1 MTSWHPALPLVI
13 IAILL
18 PMLQWWLGAA
28 GRWRRLRQG
37 LLLLA
42 PALAIAAV
50 ALLPEGSW
58 GHIELFRD
66 QQHWLRVDRLSLL
79 FAWVF
84 TLMAL
89 IGTLFSLH
97 HDNWREHCA
106 ALLYVAGALCVVFAG
121 DFISLFVGWEL
132 MAFASA
138 YLVFAPGRPESIAA
152 GQRYLLVHIAGGVCL
167 MAGILLHY
175 HHTGSLAVTAP
186 DPQQGLAFYLILAGV
201 LLNAAVPPL
210 NAWLTDA
217 YPEASVSG
225 AVFMCAFTTK
235 TAIYVLLRLFPGTE
249 LLIGLGTAMAVYGVI
264 YAVLENDCRR
274 LLAYHIVS
282 QVGYMVAAVGIGTP
296 LALNGAAAHAFA
308 HILYKALLFMG
319 AGAAIHVTGRRK
331 LTELGGLYRSMPVTL
346 TLYMIGAL
354 SISAFPLFSGFVSK
368 SMVVSAAE
376 QQHLALVTLM
386 LTLASAGTFLHT
398 GLKLPYYLFFGK
410 DRGITAHEPPAT
422 MRWAMALA
430 AFCCI
435 LIGVFPA
442 LLYQLLPFPVD
453 YQPYTPAHITGSL
466 AMLLFTALGFF
477 WLLKQLDPE
486 DTISL
491 DTDWCYRRG
500 ARRLVWL
507 IRQPLQRHEQWQDG
521 NSGRLLR
528 GLHRL
533 AAWGLKCDR
542 QLIDGLVNGIARG
555 TLQWGARLRH
565 WQSGLLSH
573 YALAMIAGLVLCLLL
588 YMGVS

>member
-1 MTSWHPALPLVI
+1 MTSWHPALPLVVL
-13 IAILL
+13 AALL
-18 PMLQWWLGAA
+18 PVLQYWPGVFA
-28 GRWRRLRQG
+28 GRRRIRQG

-42 PALAIAAV
+42 PLMAILMV

-58 GHIELFRD
+58 GHVEIFRG
-66 QQHWLRVDRLSLL
+66 QQHWLVVDRLSLL

-84 TLMAL
+84 ALMAL
-89 IGTLFSLH
+89 IGSLFSLH

-121 DFISLFVGWEL
+121 DFLSLFVGWEL

-138 YLVFAPGRPESIAA
+138 YLVFAPGHPDAVAA
-152 GQRYLLVHIAGGVCL
+152 GQRYLLVHIAGGLCL

-175 HHTGSLAVTAP
+175 HQAGSLAVVAP
-186 DPQQGLAFYLILAGV
+186 DPQQGPAFYLILAGV

-249 LLIGLGTAMAVYGVI
+249 LLIALGTIMAVYGVI

-319 AGAAIHVTGRRK
+319 AGAAIYVTGRRK
-331 LTELGGLYRSMPVTL
+331 LTELGGLYRTMPVTL

-376 QQHLALVTLM
+376 QQHLAWVTLM

-410 DRGITAHEPPAT
+410 DQGIVAHEPPAT

-430 AFCCI
+430 ALCCI
-435 LIGVFPA
+435 VIGVFPA
-442 LLYQLLPFPVD
+442 LLYQLLPYPVE

-466 AMLLFTALGFF
+466 AMLLFTALGFY
-477 WLLKQLDPE
+477 WLLKHLDPE

-491 DTDWCYRRG
+491 DTDWSYRRG
-500 ARRLVWL
+500 ARGLMWL
-507 IRQPLQRHEQWQDG
+507 AHHPLARYEQWQERSS
-521 NSGRLLR
+521 NRLLN

-533 AAWGLKCDR
+533 AARGLKCDHHI
-542 QLIDGLVNGIARG
+542 IDALVNGIAHS

-573 YALAMIAGLVLCLLL
+573 YALAMIAGLALCLLL
-588 YMGVS
+588 YVGVF